1 MPIYELACKE
11 CSKEYE
17 RIVSFSSTVLPAC
30 PTCGSVEVM
39 RLLSKPAIHFKGS
52 GWYITDSKKEDE
64 KKKAAAQKADSNG
77 AASEKS
83 AKSQPRANRRA
94 RPKSGDQERNQNGSQ
109 EQFVEREQGHGQR
122 GRIVFAASGS
132 APEK

>member
-11 CSKEYE
+11 CGNQYE

-77 AASEKS
+77 TESEKS
-83 AKSQPRANRRA
+83 GKKSTESEAKSET
-94 RPKSGDQERNQNGSQ
+94 KSETKAEAKSSSPSGTKS
-109 EQFVEREQGHGQR
+109 
-122 GRIVFAASGS
+122 AAKEEG
-132 APEK
+132 

>member
-1 MPIYELACKE
+1 MPIYELACDE
-11 CSKEYE
+11 CGNQFE

-77 AASEKS
+77 AAAEKS
-83 AKSQPRANRRA
+83 AEKSTESES
-94 RPKSGDQERNQNGSQ
+94 KSETKSDTKAEAKSSSSSGTKS
-109 EQFVEREQGHGQR
+109 
-122 GRIVFAASGS
+122 AAKEEG
-132 APEK
+132 

>member
-11 CSKEYE
+11 CGNQFE

-30 PTCGSVEVM
+30 PTCGSVDVM

-64 KKKAAAQKADSNG
+64 KKKAAAQKEGSNG
-77 AASEKS
+77 AAVEKS
-83 AKSQPRANRRA
+83 AEKSAE
-94 RPKSGDQERNQNGSQ
+94 KSTESESKSETKGETKAEGKSSSS
-109 EQFVEREQGHGQR
+109 
-122 GRIVFAASGS
+122 SGTESS
-132 APEK
+132 AKEEG

>member
-11 CSKEYE
+11 CENQYE

-30 PTCGSVEVM
+30 PACGSVEVM

-77 AASEKS
+77 TGSEKS
-83 AKSQPRANRRA
+83 PEKSEEKSTEIESKSETKSETKAEAKSNSPSGT
-94 RPKSGDQERNQNGSQ
+94 KS
-109 EQFVEREQGHGQR
+109 
-122 GRIVFAASGS
+122 AAKEEG
-132 APEK
+132 

>member
-11 CSKEYE
+11 CGNQYE
-17 RIVSFSSTVLPAC
+17 RIVSFSSAVLPAC
-30 PTCGSVEVM
+30 PACASVEVS

-77 AASEKS
+77 SAADKSTESESTESESTGESKSESKSDTKAESKSSSASES
-83 AKSQPRANRRA
+83 
-94 RPKSGDQERNQNGSQ
+94 KSGAKEEG
-109 EQFVEREQGHGQR
+109 
-122 GRIVFAASGS
+122 
-132 APEK
+132 

>member
-11 CSKEYE
+11 CGDQYE
-17 RIVSFSSTVLPAC
+17 RIVSFSSSVLPAC

-77 AASEKS
+77 TATEKS
-83 AKSQPRANRRA
+83 TEESAQKATESESKNETKSETKAEAKSSSPSGT
-94 RPKSGDQERNQNGSQ
+94 KS
-109 EQFVEREQGHGQR
+109 
-122 GRIVFAASGS
+122 AAKEEG
-132 APEK
+132 

>member
-11 CSKEYE
+11 CGNQYE

-77 AASEKS
+77 TESEKS
-83 AKSQPRANRRA
+83 AEESTEESAEKATESEAKSET
-94 RPKSGDQERNQNGSQ
+94 KSETKAEAKSSSPSGTKS
-109 EQFVEREQGHGQR
+109 
-122 GRIVFAASGS
+122 AAKEEG
-132 APEK
+132 

>member
-11 CSKEYE
+11 CGNQYE
-17 RIVSFSSTVLPAC
+17 RIVSFSSAVLPAC
-30 PTCGSVEVM
+30 PACASVEVS

-77 AASEKS
+77 SAADKSTESESTGESKSESKSDTKAESKSSSASES
-83 AKSQPRANRRA
+83 
-94 RPKSGDQERNQNGSQ
+94 KSGAKEEG
-109 EQFVEREQGHGQR
+109 
-122 GRIVFAASGS
+122 
-132 APEK
+132 

>member
-11 CSKEYE
+11 CGNQYE

-30 PTCGSVEVM
+30 PACSSVDVN

-64 KKKAAAQKADSNG
+64 KKKTAAQKSDSNG
-77 AASEKS
+77 SEPEKS
-83 AKSQPRANRRA
+83 TESESNSETNSETNSESKSETKAEAKSDSPSES
-94 RPKSGDQERNQNGSQ
+94 KSATKEEG
-109 EQFVEREQGHGQR
+109 
-122 GRIVFAASGS
+122 
-132 APEK
+132 